1 MTERYDLAVVGAGIL
16 GLAHALAAAKAGL
29 RVIVLERDQRAVGAS
44 IRNFGFVTVTGQQR
58 GECYRRAMR
67 SRDIWDAVATEAGI
81 PVIHRG
87 LALAAHGDDSL
98 AVLQAFVAD
107 AEMGPGCELLDPDTA
122 LRRLPMLKPDRLRG
136 VLWSPHER
144 RVDPRHAI
152 TILTRY
158 LEEAHG
164 VVFRFGVNVL
174 GAEPPTVE
182 TRSGS
187 VHADRI
193 VVCPGA
199 DFGGPLADR
208 IAALGLTKCKLH
220 MLRLAAPGWRLPA
233 SIMSE
238 TSLPRYL
245 GYAEL
250 SAAQPVKERIA
261 RDRPDLVAH
270 GIHLIVTQD
279 ADGSLVVGDSHHYG
293 DPPDPFVSEAVDDL
307 IIDLARETIDLP
319 EIKVVQRWTGV
330 YASAENALAV
340 IDRPSDRMR
349 LALVTS
355 GTGMST
361 AFAIGE
367 EVVDEL
373 FDTGTAKSARTA

>member
-1 MTERYDLAVVGAGIL
+1 LTERYDLAVVGAGIL

-67 SRDIWDAVATEAGI
+67 SRDIWDTVAADAGI

-98 AVLQAFVAD
+98 AVLEAFVAD
-107 AEMGPGCELLDPDTA
+107 AEMGPGCDLLDPGTA
-122 LRRLPMLKPDRLRG
+122 LQRFPMLKADRLRG

-144 RVDPRHAI
+144 RVDPRQAI
-152 TILTRY
+152 AILTRY
-158 LEEAHG
+158 LEESHG
-164 VVFRFGVNVL
+164 VVFRFGVNVSSVS
-174 GAEPPTVE
+174 PPTLE
-182 TRSGS
+182 TQSGS

-193 VVCPGA
+193 AVCTGS

-208 IAALGLTKCKLH
+208 IPALGLTKCKLH
-220 MLRLAAPGWRLPA
+220 MLRLASPGWRLPA
-233 SIMSE
+233 GIMSE

-250 SAAQPVKERIA
+250 PAAQAVKERIA

-293 DPPDPFVSEAVDDL
+293 DPPHPFVSEAVDDL
-307 IIDLARETIDLP
+307 IIDLAREIIDLP
-319 EIKVVQRWTGV
+319 EIKVVERWTGV
-330 YASAENALAV
+330 YASAETALAI

-373 FDTGTAKSARTA
+373 FDTGMATSASTA